1 MKQPKPQAIIIILIC
16 LTALSVAFTVSSCSK
31 SPDDKTYRMRAST
44 SLAAHGTVGKALEK
58 FCQLV
63 EEKSNGRIKTQDYY
77 VGQLGNQRELVEMV
91 HDGSLEVVTSLASG
105 TARYV
110 PQLALFEY
118 PYIYKDEAHLVRVLD
133 ELEDYVSALLA
144 PHNFIAAGGQNMGFR
159 HMLNKTHPVKTVA
172 DLKGLKMRGPNPIYV
187 GMFKALGARGT
198 TTDWSEI
205 YSALQTGV
213 INGLEASPDM
223 LLSMKFHEQAEYLS
237 KTSHIAA
244 CVYYMIRKDW
254 LESLPE
260 DLQKIVIDCAREAA
274 AYQNDLDKTVQKEA
288 MQTMIADGVNVNEV
302 DDIDEFKNR
311 LADFKEQY
319 VAGKGAAWRELYDK
333 IKAVE

>member
-1 MKQPKPQAIIIILIC
+1 MAQRKSQATFIFVCLI
-16 LTALSVAFTVSSCSK
+16 ALSVVFAVASCRK
-31 SPDDKTYRMRAST
+31 SPGEKTWRMRAST
-44 SLAAHGTVGKALEK
+44 PLAAHGTVGRALK
-58 FCQLV
+58 MFCDLV
-63 EEKSNGRIKTQDYY
+63 REKSNGRIKTADFYI
-77 VGQLGNQRELVEMV
+77 GELGNQRELVEMV

-133 ELEDYVSALLA
+133 ALEGDVSALLA
-144 PHNFIAAGGQNMGFR
+144 QHNFIAVGGQNMGFR
-159 HMLNKTHPVKTVA
+159 HMLNKTRPITTVA

-213 INGLEASPDM
+213 INGIEASPDM
-223 LLSMKFHEQAEYLS
+223 LLSMKFNEQAKYLS

-254 LESLPE
+254 FESLPE
-260 DLQKIVIDCAREAA
+260 DLQQTVMDCARQAA
-274 AYQNDLDKTVQKEA
+274 AYQNALDIEVQSEA
-288 MQTMIADGVNVNEV
+288 MKTLAAEGVQINEV
-302 DDIDEFKNR
+302 NNVDEFKSH
-311 LADFKEQY
+311 LSAFKKDY
-319 VAGKGAAWRELYDK
+319 VADKAVAWQQLYDK
-333 IKAVE
+333 IIAVD

>member
-1 MKQPKPQAIIIILIC
+1 MAQRKSQVTFIFVCLI
-16 LTALSVAFTVSSCSK
+16 ALSVVFAVASCRK
-31 SPDDKTYRMRAST
+31 SPSEKTWRMRAST
-44 SLAAHGTVGKALEK
+44 PLAAHGTVGKALK
-58 FCQLV
+58 MFCDLV
-63 EEKSNGRIKTQDYY
+63 QEKSNGRIKTEDFYI
-77 VGQLGNQRELVEMV
+77 GQLGNQRELVEMV

-133 ELEDYVSALLA
+133 ALQDDVSALLA
-144 PHNFIAAGGQNMGFR
+144 RHNFIAVGGQNMGFR
-159 HMLNKTHPVKTVA
+159 HMLNKKRPITTVA

-213 INGLEASPDM
+213 INGIEASPDM
-223 LLSMKFHEQAEYLS
+223 LLSMKFHEQAKYLS

-244 CVYYMIRKDW
+244 CVYYMMRKDW
-254 LESLPE
+254 FESLPE
-260 DLQKIVIDCAREAA
+260 DLQQIVTDCAREAA
-274 AYQNDLDKTVQKEA
+274 AYQNDLDIKVQSQALKTLAAEGVQ
-288 MQTMIADGVNVNEV
+288 INEV
-302 DDIDEFKNR
+302 QDIDEFKSH
-311 LADFKEQY
+311 LSAFKKDY
-319 VAGKGAAWRELYDK
+319 VAQRGSVWQQLYDK
-333 IKAVE
+333 IIAVE

>member
-1 MKQPKPQAIIIILIC
+1 MVKGRSVVICIAVILAV
-16 LTALSVAFTVSSCSK
+16 LAGSCRK
-31 SPDDKTYRMRAST
+31 GANQRGYRMRAST
-44 SLAAHGTVGKALEK
+44 PLAAHGTVGKALAR

-63 EEKSNGRIKTQDYY
+63 AEKSGGRIKTEDFYM
-77 VGQLGNQRELVEMV
+77 GELGNQRELVEMV

-133 ELEDYVSALLA
+133 AMEPEVSRLLA
-144 PHNFIAAGGQNMGFR
+144 EHNFIAIGGQNMGFR
-159 HMLNKTHPVKTVA
+159 HMLNKVRPIRKVA
-172 DLKGLKMRGPNPIYV
+172 DLEGLKMRGPNPIYV
-187 GMFKALGARGT
+187 GMFKAIGARGT

-205 YSALQTGV
+205 YNALQTGI

-223 LLSMKFHEQAEYLS
+223 LLSMRFHEQAKYLS

-254 LESLPE
+254 FEQLPE
-260 DLQKIVIDCAREAA
+260 DLQKVVAECAREAA
-274 AYQNDLDKTVQKEA
+274 AYQNELDKEVQTEA
-288 MQTMIADGVNVNEV
+288 LEQMKADGVQINEV
-302 DDIDEFKNR
+302 DDVSEFENKLAEFK
-311 LADFKEQY
+311 KSY
-319 VAGKGAAWRELYDK
+319 VAEKGSQWQQLYDQ
-333 IKAVE
+333 ITAIE